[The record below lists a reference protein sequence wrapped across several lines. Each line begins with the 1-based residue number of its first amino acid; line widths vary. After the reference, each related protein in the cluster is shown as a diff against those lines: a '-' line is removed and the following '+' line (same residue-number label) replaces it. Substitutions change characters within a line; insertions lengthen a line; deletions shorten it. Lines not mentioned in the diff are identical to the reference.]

1 MTLGADDRKDI
12 MKKSRK
18 QEKRSADTYN
28 GSRNAGSGSFWL
40 RKNDVRSTKF
50 LIENKLT
57 IGTKSITLKE
67 VDLRELRERAIIED
81 RTPVLQF
88 DLNGRHYVVLMEDDF
103 LAMVDN
109 ELETD

>member
-18 QEKRSADTYN
+18 QEKRSAATYK

-40 RKNDVRSTKF
+40 RKNDVRSTEF

-88 DLNGRHYVVLMEDDF
+88 DLNGRNYVVLVEDDF
-103 LAMVDN
+103 LAMIDN
-109 ELETD
+109 DKD

>member
-40 RKNDVRSTKF
+40 RKNDVRSTEL

-67 VDLRELRERAIIED
+67 VDLRELRERAILED
-81 RTPVLQF
+81 RIPVLQF
-88 DLNGRHYVVLMEDDF
+88 DLSGRNYVVLVENDF
-103 LAMVDN
+103 LEM
-109 ELETD
+109 LTDD

>member
-1 MTLGADDRKDI
+1 

-18 QEKRSADTYN
+18 QEKRSATTYN

-40 RKNDVRSTKF
+40 RKNDVRSTEF

-81 RTPVLQF
+81 RVPILQF
-88 DLNGRHYVVLMEDDF
+88 DLNGRCYVVLVEDDF
-103 LAMVDN
+103 LAMIHDDEN
-109 ELETD
+109 

>member
-1 MTLGADDRKDI
+1 MTLGADDRKGI
-12 MKKSRK
+12 IKKSRK
-18 QEKRSADTYN
+18 QEKRSAGAYN

-40 RKNDVRSTKF
+40 RKNDVRSTEF

-81 RTPVLQF
+81 RIPILQF
-88 DLNGRHYVVLMEDDF
+88 DLNGRHYVVLVEDDF
-103 LAMVDN
+103 LAMIEDN
-109 ELETD
+109 D